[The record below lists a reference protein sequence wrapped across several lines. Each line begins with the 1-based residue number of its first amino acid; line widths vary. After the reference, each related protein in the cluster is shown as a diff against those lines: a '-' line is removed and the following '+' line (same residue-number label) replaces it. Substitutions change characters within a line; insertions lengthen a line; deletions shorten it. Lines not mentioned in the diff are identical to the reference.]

1 MGNTVAS
8 VHGGVRAQDRRVRE
22 LARDAL
28 SVMIFSIAVSVS
40 LVAGVAV
47 MSRLVS

>member
-8 VHGGVRAQDRRVRE
+8 VRAGVRTQDRRVRE
-22 LARDAL
+22 LARDTL